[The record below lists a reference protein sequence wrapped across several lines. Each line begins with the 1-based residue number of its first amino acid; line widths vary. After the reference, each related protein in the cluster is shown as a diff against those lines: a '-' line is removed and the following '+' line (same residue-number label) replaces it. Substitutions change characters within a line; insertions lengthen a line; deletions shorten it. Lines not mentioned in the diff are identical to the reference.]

1 METGTLADPSMAP
14 LKVVGTVELKDR
26 SLAPQV
32 EAGTV
37 ADKYSQGTA
46 GVIGNIP
53 FQGKLFIGG
62 VERESSDWRINGKY
76 WQSKNVILLPSDLHD

>member
-62 VERESSDWRINGKY
+62 VERERA
-76 WQSKNVILLPSDLHD
+76 VTEE